1 VSPGPGPRRGP
12 LAALVTLDRAVAAF
26 ERGLIVVLLAVMA
39 GAVFLDALHRLFAAK
54 EGRLEW
60 LLVALT
66 PAAMEGAVRRVV
78 APATLALVT
87 FAIGYFALKARRPP
101 GFRRARLLLEAA
113 LLAGGLALA
122 TRLLVWL
129 LPNGLIWSQQMALC
143 FMLWVALA
151 GASLGAREQA
161 HIAFE
166 LAGKLWPARLQRPV
180 ELLARVIAAGF
191 ALFLALLAAANALD
205 HHEEWASSGGAAGNF
220 EAFPVPR
227 FLVFGFLP
235 LPLAIL
241 GLRFLAY
248 GVRPTQASAQAPA
261 ESPPR

>member
-1 VSPGPGPRRGP
+1 VSGRP
-12 LAALVTLDRAVAAF
+12 LALLDRALAAF

-39 GAVFLDALHRLFAAK
+39 GAVFLDALHRLFAAE
-54 EGRLEW
+54 EGRLER
-60 LLVALT
+60 LLVAVA
-66 PAAMEGAVRRVV
+66 PAAIEATVRRVL
-78 APATLALVT
+78 APALLALIT
-87 FAIGYFALKARRPP
+87 FAISYGALKARRPP
-101 GFRRARLLLEAA
+101 ASHRGRLLLEAG
-113 LLAGGLALA
+113 LLSASLALA

-129 LPNGLIWSQQMALC
+129 LPSGLIWSQQMALC

-191 ALFLALLAAANALD
+191 ALFLAVLAGANALE
-205 HHEEWASSGGAAGNF
+205 HHEEWVSSGGTAGNF

-227 FLVFGFLP
+227 FLIFGFLP
-235 LPLAIL
+235 LPLVVM

-248 GVRPTQASAQAPA
+248 GVRAREAAPA
-261 ESPPR
+261 AEAPR

>member
-1 VSPGPGPRRGP
+1 VTAGPGPRRGP
-12 LAALVTLDRAVAAF
+12 LAALATVAKLDRAVAAF

-39 GAVFLDALHRLFAAK
+39 GAVFLDALHRLFAAE
-54 EGRLEW
+54 EGRLER
-60 LLVALT
+60 LLVALA
-66 PAAMEGAVRRVV
+66 PAAAEATVRRAL
-78 APATLALVT
+78 APAALALIT
-87 FAIGYFALKARRPP
+87 FVIGYFGLKARRPP
-101 GFRRARLLLEAA
+101 GFSRRRLLLEAA
-113 LLAGGLALA
+113 VLTAALALA

-129 LPNGLIWSQQMALC
+129 LPSGLIWSQQMALC

-191 ALFLALLAAANALD
+191 ALFLAVLAAANALD
-205 HHEEWASSGGAAGNF
+205 HHEEWSSSGGAAGNF

-227 FLVFGFLP
+227 FLIFGFLP
-235 LPLAIL
+235 LPLAML

-248 GVRPTQASAQAPA
+248 GVRPPA
-261 ESPPR
+261 AEAEQPR